1 MRRRVGS
8 DDDIPELTARDFKRM
23 RPAGDVHPALVES
36 YKRSRG
42 RPPKSQRKIA
52 VTLRL
57 DPDVVKALRASG
69 PGWQTRTN
77 TLLARWAKSQKSI
90 RSSPKKRERKSA

>member
-1 MRRRVGS
+1 MRKRAIEDYDV
-8 DDDIPELTARDFKRM
+8 PELTARDFKRM
-23 RPAGDVHPALVES
+23 RPAREVHPALVES

-42 RPPKSQRKIA
+42 RPPKAQKKVA

-77 TLLARWAKSQKSI
+77 ELLARWAKKHG
-90 RSSPKKRERKSA
+90 RAGPKNAYRKSA

>member
-1 MRRRVGS
+1 MKKGK
-8 DDDIPELTARDFKRM
+8 DDDYDLPEMTPKMLREM
-23 RPAGDVHPALVES
+23 RPARHVHPELVAAYE
-36 YKRSRG
+36 RSRRR
-42 RPPKSQRKIA
+42 RPKATKKVS

-77 TLLARWAKSQKSI
+77 TLLARWAKK
-90 RSSPKKRERKSA
+90 PGAKRARARR